1 METLRVYGTKDG
13 AESLLFGNL
22 AEHPNCINTAKKTA
36 VQNGYTITRAIR
48 VGTYRNCFRDE
59 DVTEKFL
66 SA

>member
-1 METLRVYGTKDG
+1 MEILRVYGTKDG

-36 VQNGYTITRAIR
+36 VQNGYKITRAIR